1 MPPADSQLTPEIDR
15 DEERERIVAAIAKAA
30 SERGYARLKIDQ
42 VVRYAGVSRAAFDS
56 HFTSKEQGIV
66 AAQDAFL
73 ERLWLEVEGACD
85 VDQEWPVNVRL
96 TMDAVLAYIV
106 ETSALARVFAV
117 EAGAASM
124 AAHERQ
130 FATMESFADL
140 LREGRRHYPQTAEMP
155 PEMERVLVGG
165 IASIVS
171 GRLLAEEPLALAE
184 LEPELTEFV
193 LVPYVGASE
202 ARRVARA

>member
-1 MPPADSQLTPEIDR
+1 MPPADSIPTPESDR

-30 SERGYARLKIDQ
+30 SERGYSKLKIDQ

-56 HFTSKEQGIV
+56 HFESKEQGIV

-73 ERLWLEVEGACD
+73 NRLWLEAEGACD
-85 VDQEWPVNVRL
+85 LERDWPANVRL
-96 TMDAVLAYIV
+96 TLDAVLAYIV

-117 EAGAASM
+117 EACAASM
-124 AAHERQ
+124 AAYERQ

-140 LREGRRHYPQTAEMP
+140 LRGGRRLYPETAEMP

-171 GRLLAEEPLALAE
+171 GRLLAEEPQALVE